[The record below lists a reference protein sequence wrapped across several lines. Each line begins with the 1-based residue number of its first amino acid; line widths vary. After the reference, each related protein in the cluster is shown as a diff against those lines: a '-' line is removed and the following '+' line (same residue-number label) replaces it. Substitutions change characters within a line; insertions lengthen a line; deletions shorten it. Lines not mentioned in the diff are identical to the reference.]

1 MSWKL
6 LNFMRSRLRVIY
18 LGCRRLV
25 GPNLYHWQTYQGAS
39 GRCFRYTLY
48 HQLSNC
54 ESGLVSQTI
63 NRHRRI
69 PWHRQQVHG
78 EGDRSTKHLNNKVG
92 HGSSAMKLY
101 CTRRSSPNYSTVSSR
116 GAVVHIWFQP
126 LQADI
131 MSPESPSRTVYY
143 PQRQELIPSSRC
155 GLRAEATWV
164 HSGFLRSQIFDPEG
178 L

>member
-25 GPNLYHWQTYQGAS
+25 GPKSVSLANIPGS
-39 GRCFRYTLY
+39 IRKV
-48 HQLSNC
+48 LSVHLIPPAL
-54 ESGLVSQTI
+54 ELRIGLGQS
-63 NRHRRI
+63 NDNKRHGDRHRRI
-69 PWHRQQVHG
+69 PRHRQQVHG
-78 EGDRSTKHLNNKVG
+78 DGDRSTKHLNNKVG

-131 MSPESPSRTVYY
+131 MSPESPSRTV
-143 PQRQELIPSSRC
+143 LLSSTSR
-155 GLRAEATWV
+155 T
-164 HSGFLRSQIFDPEG
+164 HSFK
-178 L
+178 